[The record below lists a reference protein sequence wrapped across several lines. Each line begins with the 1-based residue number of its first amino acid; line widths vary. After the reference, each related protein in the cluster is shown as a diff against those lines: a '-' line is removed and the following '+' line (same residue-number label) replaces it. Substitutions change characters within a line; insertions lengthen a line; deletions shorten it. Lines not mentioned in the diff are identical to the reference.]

1 MNTQLNSSF
10 LDAAFYREGI
20 LSVKFK
26 NGKTFEYLAKQE
38 HYDALIKAESAGK
51 YYSTEIKGKLPI
63 YNEALPQ
70 AAINN
75 QKSGTGLSEH
85 YDL

>member
-1 MNTQLNSSF
+1 MQTQLNSSF
-10 LDAAFYREGI
+10 LAYAFYRDGI

-26 NGKTFEYLAKQE
+26 TGKTFEYVATKA
-38 HYDALIKAESAGK
+38 HYDALVSAESAGK
-51 YYSTEIKGKLPI
+51 YYSSEIKGKLPI

-70 AAINN
+70 SPNN